1 MGVSLPNWLTN
12 GLVFLVGIVFLVVGI
27 SFTVSLIKDKK
38 FNRFIDVV
46 KQYGEVEYIGTLL
59 ANIPKSQYVKK
70 GELRIDK
77 LLFFYFYNG
86 EAQMFPTAYITSV
99 EPKRILKNNKEKYFL
114 NINSQNGIVEIE
126 TSKQQLPLLVQEIN
140 SALNA

>member
-1 MGVSLPNWLTN
+1 M
-12 GLVFLVGIVFLVVGI
+12 
-27 SFTVSLIKDKK
+27 
-38 FNRFIDVV
+38 
-46 KQYGEVEYIGTLL
+46 EYIGTLL

-114 NINSQNGIVEIE
+114 NINFQNGIVEIE

-140 SALNA
+140 SALKA